1 MINPN
6 LLANR
11 FLVETEYRWPKLSM
25 ERKEQWLALALELA
39 NKAFAWATRGTDIKA
54 PTKFEDF
61 KNEVLTLDG
70 EKIPVFSKAMY
81 YAKFDKK
88 CRNEWNPVEVKDALD
103 TLFAI
108 FRVRDTGKW

>member
-1 MINPN
+1 
-6 LLANR
+6 
-11 FLVETEYRWPKLSM
+11 
-25 ERKEQWLALALELA
+25 
-39 NKAFAWATRGTDIKA
+39 
-54 PTKFEDF
+54 
-61 KNEVLTLDG
+61 
-70 EKIPVFSKAMY
+70 MY